1 MFTHQR
7 EKEGET
13 GGDKEQATSLLTM
26 HIQSGSSGGTTSV
39 VGGVASGGKGAA
51 EREKHSLTSSVLSCL
66 MYSGCSVGMV
76 LSNKAIAVAAPGIA
90 KDRIPQITVIFY
102 QCFLAVVMVAVAKQ
116 LKIVEYP
123 AFNIKT
129 AFRWL
134 PVNIMFILMLS
145 TGLLALMY
153 VNVPMVTAMK
163 NCSNL
168 ITIAGDYYVFKE
180 NQSFLSVFSV
190 LLMTLAALMA
200 AHEDLEFNVTGYF
213 FLFLNLVST
222 SGYVL
227 VMRYATTTSD
237 IQLPRFGMLYYNNLI
252 SAMLLLPICFI
263 KGELPRALFD
273 TSLMTQNFLT
283 VNTVAAV
290 LGFYLNFASLWCVS
304 ATSATTYAIIGSLNK
319 IPITILGFLMFDA
332 KMTEAGVV
340 YILIATLAGFL
351 YAYSKLPTK

>member
-1 MFTHQR
+1 MFSNNNGNNDSAL
-7 EKEGET
+7 EKE
-13 GGDKEQATSLLTM
+13 QSAALLPM
-26 HIQSGSSGGTTSV
+26 HIQGGGANSGVAAASGSV
-39 VGGVASGGKGAA
+39 GKGP
-51 EREKHSLTSSVLSCL
+51 EKHSLMSSTLSCF
-66 MYSGCSVGMV
+66 MYTFCSVGMV
-76 LSNKAIAVAAPGIA
+76 LSNKAIAVAVPGIE
-90 KDRIPQITVIFY
+90 KDRIPQISVIFY

-116 LKIVEYP
+116 LKIVDYP
-123 AFNIKT
+123 PFSIKT
-129 AFRWL
+129 ALRWL

-168 ITIAGDYYVFKE
+168 MTIAGDYYVFKE
-180 NQSFLSVFSV
+180 PQSFLSVFSV

-200 AHEDLEFNVTGYF
+200 AHEDLEFNATGYF

-227 VMRYATTTSD
+227 IMRYATTTSD

-252 SAMLLLPICFI
+252 SAILLLPICFL
-263 KGELPRALFD
+263 KGELPGAFYD
-273 TSLMTQNFLT
+273 TSLMTQSFLT

-304 ATSATTYAIIGSLNK
+304 ATSATTYAIVGSLNK
-319 IPITILGFLMFDA
+319 IPITVLGFLMFDA

-351 YAYSKLPTK
+351 YAYSKLPSK

>member
-1 MFTHQR
+1 MFTR
-7 EKEGET
+7 EQKESEIDK
-13 GGDKEQATSLLTM
+13 DKEQSASLLPM
-26 HIQSGSSGGTTSV
+26 HIQSGSSGGTASV
-39 VGGVASGGKGAA
+39 VGGVASGGKGGAS

-123 AFNIKT
+123 AFSIKT

-163 NCSNL
+163 NCSNV

-190 LLMTLAALMA
+190 MLMTLAALMA

-273 TSLMTQNFLT
+273 PSLMTQSFLT

-319 IPITILGFLMFDA
+319 IPITILGFFMFDA